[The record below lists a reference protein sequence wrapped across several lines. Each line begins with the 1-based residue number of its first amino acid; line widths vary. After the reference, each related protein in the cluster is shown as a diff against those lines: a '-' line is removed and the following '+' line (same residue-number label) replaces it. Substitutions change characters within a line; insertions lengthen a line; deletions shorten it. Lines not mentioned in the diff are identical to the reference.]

1 MSQTSTERLRDY
13 LAQLPPQSQA
23 LLMREFER
31 SLERGEDVTAELNS
45 ELAPLADAY
54 IKTIDNF
61 EQRQRMLD
69 HATRWRDMPAEERAN
84 ARVGMKRFHR
94 LSPEQ
99 QAQMR
104 VLYNKTRDMKPQER
118 REAFALFH
126 AMRDMNAEQ
135 RQDLRNRWAKM
146 SPEQRETWMR
156 EHAPRRHGHKGP
168 QPKQ

>member
-1 MSQTSTERLRDY
+1 MKMLHLALPVLMMIAAPAFAQQSAPPPGNWDQLDATQRELLLQPVRD
-13 LAQLPPQSQA
+13 
-23 LLMREFER
+23 RW
-31 SLERGEDVTAELNS
+31 N
-45 ELAPLADAY
+45 LAD
-54 IKTIDNF
+54 T